1 MPSSKSLAALMKW
14 LNHDDWGDVFFSV
27 LDQHFKAREAHGLEA
42 SELEE
47 LLGDA
52 GFANLWG
59 SAFEDFLT
67 RRDAEGRNIVDDYLK
82 RRGWKETA
90 TNKRYMSALQHSV
103 MSLYEVSAI
112 VPGVSFLARDLV
124 RGGDPVHV
132 HERSGSKMALV
143 SLKWVERPRWR
154 GACWF
159 STARLLMN
167 CLRP

>member
-27 LDQHFKAREAHGLEA
+27 LDQHFNAREAHGLEA

-124 RGGDPVHV
+124 RGGDPCTCMNARGRKW
-132 HERSGSKMALV
+132 RSSH
-143 SLKWVERPRWR
+143 
-154 GACWF
+154 
-159 STARLLMN
+159 
-167 CLRP
+167 